1 MTDIVV
7 SSLQLELR
15 ITGNQTSAQKQ
26 AHALG
31 GGKVT
36 QLHRTDAML
45 ETYRHAPNRLS
56 VTESYQ
62 AATTLQT
69 YTLRLAGLQQ

>member
-56 VTESYQ
+56 YK